1 MRIWSH
7 RLVFWSTCLAL
18 TVAASAA
25 LAAPP
30 ADTLLPATTRGFVS
44 AVNYNEL
51 SAAWEKTQL
60 GKLMNDPQMQAFT
73 EDLKRQLRDRLSE
86 SRERIGL
93 SLADLE
99 GVPNGE
105 ISGAIV
111 HDGKSDP
118 GVAMLVD
125 VTDRLDKANELLEKV
140 KTELAKQQATRRE
153 ETIADT
159 KVVIYELPPAEPDA
173 DTDPTVEPRPRKAI
187 YFLKDNLLCASDN
200 LAVVKE
206 ILSRFSGAAKDT
218 LAGNEVYQAVMK
230 RCQQDAGETKPN
242 VRWFA
247 EPIALADAVRGLDPT
262 RKRMGMDYVKA
273 MKKTGFE
280 AVRGAGGF
288 VTLAASPE
296 HDIVHRTAVFAPK
309 PWEKSMNMLEFPNT
323 GNLAPQDWVPA
334 EVAMYVSLNVDVQ
347 KAYDY
352 FGPIFDETVGEG
364 EPGVWADV
372 VQSLE
377 DDPNGPKINLKR
389 DMIAH
394 LGSRATVITDYEMPI
409 TPDCERMLFAVE
421 AKDAKALAE
430 AIRKSMEPDPSVIKR
445 EFEGHVIWEI
455 REAEVDAP
463 EIDLGGV
470 VPPAVENPGLPPL
483 DAGDAVA
490 DEEHVLPNS
499 AVTVANGHLYIS
511 THVDFL
517 EKILHQDAERKKLA
531 DDPEFKLV
539 EAELIKLGFNT
550 DAGSFRAFTRTEEA
564 FRPTYE
570 LVRQG
575 KMPQSKTMFGTMLNR
590 LLGGGKDAPPR
601 EQQIDPEKMPDY
613 ELVRPYL
620 GPAGLFVV
628 TEETGWFVVG
638 LTVNESSKQADAK

>member
-1 MRIWSH
+1 MRIWSCS
-7 RLVFWSTCLAL
+7 VWFWSTCLAF
-18 TVAASAA
+18 TVAAATA
-25 LAAPP
+25 MAAPP
-30 ADTLLPATTRGFVS
+30 ADTLLPATTRGFVT
-44 AVNYNEL
+44 ADNYNEL
-51 SAAWEKTQL
+51 TTAWEKTQL
-60 GKLMNDPQMQAFT
+60 GKLMDDPQMQAFT
-73 EDLKRQLRDRLSE
+73 EDLKRQLRERLSE

-93 SLADLE
+93 AWEDLE
-99 GVPNGE
+99 GIPNGE
-105 ISGAIV
+105 VCGAII

-125 VTDRLDKANELLEKV
+125 VTDHLDKANELLDKV
-140 KTELAKQQATRRE
+140 RTELAKQQAKRSEKTVG
-153 ETIADT
+153 DT
-159 KVVIYELPPAEPDA
+159 KIVIYELPPAEPDA
-173 DTDPTVEPRPRKAI
+173 DTDPTVEPRSRKAV

-200 LAVVKE
+200 LAVAE
-206 ILSRFSGAAKDT
+206 DILGRFSGAAKGT

-230 RCQQDAGETKPN
+230 RCQQDAKDQQPS

-247 EPIALADAVRGLDPT
+247 EPIALAEAIRGLDPT
-262 RKRMGMDYVKA
+262 RRRVGMDYVKA

-280 AVRGAGGF
+280 ALRGAGGF
-288 VTLAASPE
+288 VTLAAAPE
-296 HDIVHRTAVFAPK
+296 HDILHRTAIFAPK
-309 PWEKSMNMLEFPNT
+309 PWEKSMNMLEFPNS

-334 EVAMYVSLNVDVQ
+334 DVAMYVSLNVDVQ

-394 LGSRATVITDYEMPI
+394 LGSRATIITDYETPI

-421 AKDAKALAE
+421 AKNEKALAE

-455 REAEVDAP
+455 REAEVEAP
-463 EIDLGGV
+463 DIDFGGI

-483 DAGDAVA
+483 DAGDAIA
-490 DEEHVLPNS
+490 NEERVLPNS
-499 AVTVANGHLYIS
+499 AVTVANGHLYVA

-531 DDPEFKLV
+531 DDADFKLV
-539 EAELIKLGFNT
+539 EAELARLGAKAE
-550 DAGSFRAFTRTEEA
+550 AGSFRAFTRTEEA

-590 LLGGGKDAPPR
+590 VLGGGKDAPPR
-601 EQQIDPEKMPDY
+601 EQKIDPEKMPDY

-638 LTVNESSKQADAK
+638 ATVNKSAKDATE

>member
-1 MRIWSH
+1 MR
-7 RLVFWSTCLAL
+7 FWSYRIATWTTCFAL
-18 TVAASAA
+18 TACVASAY
-25 LAAPP
+25 AAPP
-30 ADTLLPATTRGFVS
+30 ADTLLPSTTRGFIT
-44 AVNYNEL
+44 AANYEEL

-93 SLADLE
+93 ALEDLD
-99 GVPNGE
+99 GIPNGE
-105 ISGAIV
+105 VCGAII
-111 HDGKSDP
+111 HDGHSDP
-118 GVAMLVD
+118 GLAMLVD
-125 VTDRLDKANELLEKV
+125 VTDRLDKANDLLEKV
-140 KTELAKQQATRRE
+140 RTELAKQQAKRSE
-153 ETIADT
+153 KTIADT
-159 KVVIYELPPAEPDA
+159 KVVIYDLPPAEPDA
-173 DTDPTVEPRPRKAI
+173 DTDPTVEPRPRRAI
-187 YFLKDNLLCASDN
+187 YFLKDNLLCAADN
-200 LAVVKE
+200 LAVVE
-206 ILSRFSGAAKDT
+206 DILRRFPGASKDT
-218 LAGNEVYQAVMK
+218 LASNEVYQAVMK
-230 RCQQDAGETKPN
+230 RCQQDAGEQKPN

-247 EPIALADAVRGLDPT
+247 EPIALADALRGLDPT

-280 AVRGAGGF
+280 AVRGVGGF
-288 VTLAASPE
+288 VTLSSTPA
-296 HDIVHRTAVFAPK
+296 HDIIHRTAIFAPK
-309 PWEKSMNMLEFPNT
+309 PWEKSMNMLEFPNS

-334 EVAMYVSLNVDVQ
+334 EVALYVSLNIDVQ

-394 LGSRATVITDYEMPI
+394 LGSRATVITDYEQPI

-421 AKDAKALAE
+421 AKNQEELAE

-463 EIDLGGV
+463 DIDLGGV

-483 DAGDAVA
+483 DVGDAVA
-490 DEEHVLPNS
+490 DEERVMPNS
-499 AVTVANGHLYIS
+499 AVTVANGHLYIA

-517 EKILHQDAERKKLA
+517 EAILHDDPERKKLA
-531 DDPEFKLV
+531 DDPDFKLV
-539 EAELIKLGFNT
+539 EAELTKVGFQS
-550 DAGSFRAFTRTEEA
+550 DAGSFRAFTRTDDA
-564 FRPTYE
+564 FHPTYE

-638 LTVNESSKQADAK
+638 LTVNEAEGNAESK